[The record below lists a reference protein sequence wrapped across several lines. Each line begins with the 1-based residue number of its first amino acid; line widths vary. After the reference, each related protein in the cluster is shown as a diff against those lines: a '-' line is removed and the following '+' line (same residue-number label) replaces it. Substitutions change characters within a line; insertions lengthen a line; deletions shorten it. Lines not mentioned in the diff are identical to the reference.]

1 MEEGIMTD
9 PRDHAQRHDASEHTP
24 DVGRPQETPTE
35 PRNDA
40 DDLASDG
47 DDLGPDANELDA
59 DIAVEAD
66 TIETVDPE
74 NPPA

>member
-1 MEEGIMTD
+1 MTD
-9 PRDHAQRHDASEHTP
+9 PRDHAQRHDADRYTP
-24 DVGRPQETPTE
+24 DVGQRETEGE

-40 DDLASDG
+40 DDLVAKG

-59 DIAVEAD
+59 DNAVEAD
-66 TIETVDPE
+66 MIETVDPQ